1 MPTPWVAPLRDL
13 SNKLQLPQPLA
24 RDVQDVLSLD
34 ETSPL
39 LATRAMAVANDLNS
53 FLDEEL
59 TRLTEQRIAL
69 GDPGTVRQRLLGE
82 PRRQVDQTLNGI
94 KARFQAERQE
104 WGRRIQKQQAEV
116 LDAVDAELRKL
127 TLETRVDG
135 GIGITEVPEAWR
147 LRFGRWLDD
156 TLTTWGSH
164 FGELLPAKLQA
175 ALQFELDQL
184 RKQLGETPKFDLA
197 RAGAMSAPSL
207 GLEFPEVKESS
218 EVPTVVAAFFET
230 FKDSLNTVA
239 MLAGLVIV
247 PVVGQLSEKQ
257 PTAVRAVI
265 ISSLLV
271 PVLVFAG
278 FQTRAQRKKLSGKL
292 VDKAQEKL
300 RKALEQYSRT
310 RVERFAKEADRH
322 VGTWLSAVQ
331 ADVSNS
337 LETQASA
344 VFARREA
351 SLASEIAKV
360 ALQSDR
366 LQDQLQVLRQVR
378 NMVVAPFAAEARRR
392 ANGAP

>member
-1 MPTPWVAPLRDL
+1 MLPSWAIPLRDL
-13 SNKLQLPQPLA
+13 PNKVSLSPELGRRLSDFMALNESDGQLPRLA
-24 RDVQDVLSLD
+24 LEFGTDLQSWVDD
-34 ETSPL
+34 E
-39 LATRAMAVANDLNS
+39 MA
-53 FLDEEL
+53 
-59 TRLTEQRIAL
+59 RLTEQRIAL
-69 GDPGTVRQRLLGE
+69 GDPGSVRQRLLGE
-82 PRRQVDQTLNGI
+82 PRRQVDQTLSGL

-135 GIGITEVPEAWR
+135 SSGITEVPEAWR

-156 TLTTWGSH
+156 TLSTWGNH

-184 RKQLGETPKFDLA
+184 RKQLGEAPRFDLA
-197 RAGAMSAPSL
+197 RGGSMAAPGP

-218 EVPTVVAAFFET
+218 EVPTVLAAFFET

-247 PVVGQLSEKQ
+247 PVVGQLSDKQ
-257 PTAVRAVI
+257 PTAVRAGI
-265 ISSLLV
+265 ISALLV
-271 PVLVFAG
+271 PVLLFAG
-278 FQTRAQRKKLSGKL
+278 VQTRAQRKKLSARL
-292 VDKAQEKL
+292 VEKAQEKL
-300 RKALEQYSRT
+300 RKALEQYART
-310 RVERFAKEADRH
+310 RVDRFAKEAERH

-331 ADVSNS
+331 ADVSNA

-366 LQDQLQVLRQVR
+366 LQDQLQVLR
-378 NMVVAPFAAEARRR
+378 
-392 ANGAP
+392 